1 MSNHKNTTIKQLF
14 YNKQLI
20 VNYVKVNL
28 YCTTLEKNTNLLHK
42 YLKKNDCKPIIKL
55 PIYWTTILK

>member
-42 YLKKNDCKPIIKL
+42 YLKKIMTANL
-55 PIYWTTILK
+55 LESYQFTEQLF